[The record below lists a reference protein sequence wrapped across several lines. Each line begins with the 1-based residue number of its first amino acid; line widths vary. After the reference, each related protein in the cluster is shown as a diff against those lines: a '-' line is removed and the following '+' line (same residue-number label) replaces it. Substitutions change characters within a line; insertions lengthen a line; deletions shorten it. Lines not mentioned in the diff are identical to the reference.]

1 MRIAIPN
8 KGRLQQPVIE
18 LLNAAGIKLLSADER
33 ALIVPT
39 NWKNVEVI
47 MVRPEDIPYIIEGGG
62 ASIGITGHDYVVESG
77 VEVDEVLGLD
87 FGKARIVFAV
97 PQSWG
102 VESVED
108 IAKSGREIRIA
119 TKYYNIALRYAN
131 SKNLKA
137 RIVKISGA
145 AEVMPYLGAADAVI
159 DVMSTGTTL
168 RIHGLEPIDVVLE
181 TQAVVIARRD
191 WKSSKDADM
200 IKLIVTLFKG
210 VIEGKNKKMLF
221 MNVPDESLDK
231 VLKVLPAMLAPAV
244 TRLSKGNVW
253 EVITVVN
260 EDEIPEVV
268 SKVLDLGARD
278 IVVVDIEKVIR

>member
-1 MRIAIPN
+1 
-8 KGRLQQPVIE
+8 V
-18 LLNAAGIKLLSADER
+18 
-33 ALIVPT
+33 
-39 NWKNVEVI
+39 
-47 MVRPEDIPYIIEGGG
+47 
-62 ASIGITGHDYVVESG
+62 
-77 VEVDEVLGLD
+77 
-87 FGKARIVFAV
+87 
-97 PQSWG
+97 
-102 VESVED
+102 
-108 IAKSGREIRIA
+108 KSGREIRIA

-200 IKLIVTLFKG
+200 IKLVVTLFRG

-231 VLKVLPAMLAPAV
+231 VLRVLPAMLAPAV